1 MKECNNNDDDDDHD
15 DGIFL
20 LGPEDGSPGRSAC
33 TEARPLV
40 SRYVKS

>member
-1 MKECNNNDDDDDHD
+1 MKECNNNNDDDDDD
-15 DGIFL
+15 RIFL
-20 LGPEDGSPGRSAC
+20 LGPEDGSPGRRAC